1 MPDPKRPE
9 FTPEQL
15 NEVRRQRDERGA
27 HRRARID
34 LQVGR
39 RRSLG
44 SPHGRQWVVIT
55 TNGIVRKDGACVM
68 GRGVAL
74 QAAQRFPDLP
84 FVLGAAIEVDGN
96 HVHAFRDF
104 RVFSFPVK
112 QHWIEPADPDLIQQ
126 SARQLWY
133 AFWKMHLDKV
143 YLVRPG
149 CGNGQLKWEDVKPL
163 IAPILDDRF
172 IVVERRA

>member
-1 MPDPKRPE
+1 MIEAP
-9 FTPEQL
+9 
-15 NEVRRQRDERGA
+15 G
-27 HRRARID
+27 D
-34 LQVGR
+34 LWDHHAAG
-39 RRSLG
+39 
-44 SPHGRQWVVIT
+44 QWVVIT

-112 QHWIEPADPDLIQQ
+112 RHWIEPADPNLIQQ

-133 AFWKMHLDKV
+133 AFWKMNLDKV
-143 YLVRPG
+143 YMVRPG

-172 IVVERRA
+172 IVVERPA

>member
-1 MPDPKRPE
+1 M
-9 FTPEQL
+9 
-15 NEVRRQRDERGA
+15 
-27 HRRARID
+27 
-34 LQVGR
+34 
-39 RRSLG
+39 
-44 SPHGRQWVVIT
+44 
-55 TNGIVRKDGACVM
+55 
-68 GRGVAL
+68 AL

-163 IAPILDDRF
+163 IAPILDNNGTRLF
-172 IVVERRA
+172 IADALNFRDGLYDVVSGDKVWMSDAQRRDYHDEVRKHVEQINGYYHFTPR

>member
-1 MPDPKRPE
+1 MIEAP
-9 FTPEQL
+9 
-15 NEVRRQRDERGA
+15 G
-27 HRRARID
+27 D
-34 LQVGR
+34 LWDHHAAG
-39 RRSLG
+39 
-44 SPHGRQWVVIT
+44 QWVVIT
-55 TNGIVRKDGACVM
+55 TNGIVRKDGACLM

-112 QHWIEPADPDLIQQ
+112 QPWIEPADPDPIQQ

-133 AFWKMHLDKV
+133 AFWKMNLDKV
-143 YLVRPG
+143 YMARPG

-172 IVVERRA
+172 IVVERPA

>member
-1 MPDPKRPE
+1 MIEAPS
-9 FTPEQL
+9 
-15 NEVRRQRDERGA
+15 
-27 HRRARID
+27 D
-34 LQVGR
+34 LWDHHAAG
-39 RRSLG
+39 
-44 SPHGRQWVVIT
+44 QWVVIT
-55 TNGIVRKDGACVM
+55 TNGIVRKDGACLM

-112 QHWIEPADPDLIQQ
+112 RPWTEPADPNLIQQ

-133 AFWKMHLDKV
+133 AFWKMNLDKV
-143 YLVRPG
+143 
-149 CGNGQLKWEDVKPL
+149 
-163 IAPILDDRF
+163 
-172 IVVERRA
+172 

>member
-1 MPDPKRPE
+1 MIEAP
-9 FTPEQL
+9 
-15 NEVRRQRDERGA
+15 G
-27 HRRARID
+27 D
-34 LQVGR
+34 LWDHHAAG
-39 RRSLG
+39 
-44 SPHGRQWVVIT
+44 QWVVIT

-112 QHWIEPADPDLIQQ
+112 QHWIEPADPDLTRG
-126 SARQLWY
+126 S
-133 AFWKMHLDKV
+133 
-143 YLVRPG
+143 
-149 CGNGQLKWEDVKPL
+149 CGTRSGRCISTRSTWSGPAAATGN
-163 IAPILDDRF
+163 
-172 IVVERRA
+172 